1 MCRVDYLKHVVPNC
15 RLALRAE
22 MPNLSFGAP
31 RVSSVRTARG
41 MSDPAT
47 PAEPAEDG
55 APAPPLEDA
64 GDPTSSAPATEPGD
78 ETTDD
83 VPDPTDSA
91 TEANGDEDESAAE
104 SPAAD
109 GDAAVESPED
119 DTKSLEASAAEEKEK
134 DDADA
139 TAGADPATTADVDP
153 GDDAAAAAEG
163 EPEAR
168 APASSETDTTGA
180 EVEAALDDE
189 AGEEA
194 GDAEKAHPPGDAE
207 APDAAV
213 SDVSG
218 EESDDLP
225 VGDDVFSDG
234 DGSSSSSP
242 RLASRH
248 IEGFDDDFRGAE
260 GDSRSSSDDD
270 AAVEGLRGL
279 TLREEERE
287 DFVDPVEQLDALV
300 KRTALERDALRA
312 ETAALEVRVATAL
325 AKKRGEKVT
334 RGGASPSLQSSEE
347 AKEDEA
353 EFTASLTRWREMTS
367 LRDARAAAFD
377 LERSELT
384 ARLRDASA
392 EADAARAAFVDRL
405 SATAKAA
412 QHEKTGKAL
421 AAAAAR
427 RRLAEERDAEA
438 SLSRAR
444 LALIESTRA
453 RAALERRV
461 REKEHLAEGLK
472 LIDFEQLK
480 METVALKEKF
490 QERAGD
496 YEKIKRKTS
505 DITQLL
511 THAKE
516 KLRFTR
522 EENRELTEEMARV
535 DRQSKAKGDIMQ
547 RLKDEIAAFKKETE
561 AMQNEAATVT
571 DPTLLDDYEDKKRD
585 AREAKARLAEVA
597 AELEAMALETT
608 NAGRDGM
615 KRAGSK
621 ANAKL
626 RAVAP
631 GKPSAAASAAA
642 RRAAGAA
649 TPFLEL

>member
-1 MCRVDYLKHVVPNC
+1 M
-15 RLALRAE
+15 
-22 MPNLSFGAP
+22 
-31 RVSSVRTARG
+31 SSVRTARG

-325 AKKRGEKVT
+325 AKKRGEKLA
-334 RGGASPSLQSSEE
+334 RRPGGAGLSESSEE

-353 EFTASLTRWREMTS
+353 EYAASLARWREMTS

-377 LERSELT
+377 RERSDLT

-405 SATAKAA
+405 EATAKTA

-453 RAALERRV
+453 RLALERAV
-461 REKEHLAEGLK
+461 REKEHLGGGLK
-472 LIDFEQLK
+472 LIDHEQLK
-480 METVALKEKF
+480 METTALKEKF
-490 QERAGD
+490 LERAGD

-505 DITQLL
+505 DVAQAL

-522 EENRELTEEMARV
+522 EENRELTEEMERV
-535 DRQSKAKGDIMQ
+535 DRQSKVKGDVMQ
-547 RLKDEIAAFKKETE
+547 RLKDEIAAFKRENE
-561 AMQNEAATVT
+561 AMQSEAATIT
-571 DPTLLDDYEDKKRD
+571 DATLLDDYADKKRY
-585 AREAKARLAEVA
+585 AREAKARLAEMD
-597 AELEAMALETT
+597 AELEAMSRLETT
-608 NAGRDGM
+608 NTLRTKASVGGKTTNERARPKAGESRD
-615 KRAGSK
+615 
-621 ANAKL
+621 
-626 RAVAP
+626 P
-631 GKPSAAASAAA
+631 KPSGAASAAA
-642 RRAAGAA
+642 RRAAGPRA
-649 TPFLEL
+649 TPLLEL

>member
-1 MCRVDYLKHVVPNC
+1 M
-15 RLALRAE
+15 
-22 MPNLSFGAP
+22 
-31 RVSSVRTARG
+31 SSVRTARG

-279 TLREEERE
+279 TLREEELE
-287 DFVDPVEQLDALV
+287 DFVDPVEKLDALV

-334 RGGASPSLQSSEE
+334 RGDLRSLQSSEE

-353 EFTASLTRWREMTS
+353 EFTASLTRWREMMS
-367 LRDARAAAFD
+367 LRDARAAAFHREC
-377 LERSELT
+377 LELT
-384 ARLRDASA
+384 TRLRDASA

-405 SATAKAA
+405 WTTAKAA
-412 QHEKTGKAL
+412 QYEKTGKAL
-421 AAAAAR
+421 ASATAR
-427 RRLAEERDAEA
+427 RQLAEELDAEA

-444 LALIESTRA
+444 LVMMESRRA
-453 RAALERRV
+453 RAALERRI
-461 REKEHLAEGLK
+461 REKEQLAEGLK

-480 METVALKEKF
+480 METLALKEKF
-490 QERAGD
+490 RERAGD

-505 DITQLL
+505 DVAQLL

-522 EENRELTEEMARV
+522 EENRELIEEMGRL
-535 DRQSKAKGDIMQ
+535 DRQSKVKGDVMQ
-547 RLKDEIAAFKKETE
+547 RLKDEIAAFKKANE
-561 AMQNEAATVT
+561 AMQNEAATIT
-571 DPTLLDDYEDKKRD
+571 DAMLLDDYEDKRRD
-585 AREAKARLAEVA
+585 AREAEAGLAEIA
-597 AELEAMALETT
+597 AELEATALEMT
-608 NAGRDGM
+608 NARHGRT
-615 KRAGSK
+615 KRAGGK
-621 ANAKL
+621 TNAKPTKL
-626 RAVAP
+626 KAVAP
-631 GKPSAAASAAA
+631 GKPIGAASATA
-642 RRAAGAA
+642 RRVAGAA
-649 TPFLEL
+649 KLLLEL